1 MRETGDATA
10 LAAGGSA
17 GAGAL
22 VAVGRIVRPQGRRG
36 EVRLEP
42 LTDAPERLREL
53 RECWLVPPAAGE
65 RHDIE
70 AVWFQG
76 RVPVVKLAGS
86 ATLTDAQ
93 ALVGR
98 LVTIPR
104 AAVRRLP
111 PDRYYAFD
119 LVGCVVETPEGASLG
134 TIAEVLAGPEHDY
147 WTVQRGDRA
156 WPLPAVAAIVERV
169 DLAARRVLV
178 RPPEGLVELDA

>member
-1 MRETGDATA
+1 MRETADAPTRP
-10 LAAGGSA
+10 AGGPS

-36 EVRLEP
+36 EVRLEA
-42 LTDAPERLREL
+42 LTDTPERIGDL
-53 RECWLVPPAAGE
+53 RECWLVPPSTGE
-65 RHDIE
+65 RHAVE

-86 ATLTDAQ
+86 ASITDAQ

-104 AAVRRLP
+104 AAVRPLP

-119 LVGCVVETPEGASLG
+119 LVGCAVETPEGTSLG
-134 TIAEVLAGPEHDY
+134 TIAEVLTGPEHDY
-147 WTVQRGDRA
+147 WTVQRAGRA
-156 WPLPAVAAIVERV
+156 WLLPAVTAIVERV
-169 DLAARRVLV
+169 DLPGRRGTV